1 MKFSD
6 QEQKLAE
13 RIGGGKITD
22 RSDRM
27 VLAIG
32 FVLERRSNPT
42 VPLVEYQR
50 THTADQVREEHDLP
64 AKKAPAKKAAGG
76 KK

>member
-1 MKFSD
+1 MQLTKR
-6 QEQKLAE
+6 EKALAE
-13 RIGGGKITD
+13 RIGGGKVTD
-22 RSDRM
+22 RSEAM

-32 FVLERRSNPT
+32 FVLERRKRPT
-42 VPLVEYQR
+42 VPLIEYQR

-64 AKKAPAKKAAGG
+64 AKKTTAKKTAGG